1 MKRYSTSLYIREMK
15 IVKSIR
21 FVFSNQMSVI
31 LSVTEDFG
39 KQKYSCKLFFLGW
52 EWELVEV
59 YISVL
64 RIPGK

>member
-1 MKRYSTSLYIREMK
+1 MK